1 MKCDALMALAH
12 EHSPRV
18 EMHGAGLVLLDVDG
32 LGQLWGPPRQIG
44 ERLRRAAAERQLGV
58 RVAIAGTKM
67 AALLA
72 TQGRCGLTVIQPG
85 DEAKRVSTF
94 PLSVLKPLTSALA
107 ESVLMLLPIVQRW
120 GIKTLG
126 ALADLPT
133 DELCTRLGPSGV
145 ELQRIARG
153 QDSRPLVPEAED
165 ERFEQTLALEWPVE
179 GLEPLAFVLGRVLD
193 PLCGQLDA
201 RGVAVGML
209 HVRLTLVTR
218 ETHERALRLH
228 RRQRDLVA
236 VAPDTWSAHRNLTT
250 AQHDFARRMACP
262 VGAPRGL
269 MCIPRPA
276 HGHSILFQHGFE
288 HLQARRDD
296 QLLELGLRIDQDVD
310 QRKVP
315 GRRRLRLAPM
325 DDCARLLHG
334 GSFLGASAP
343 GFSHRPY
350 ITTSREPPL
359 QISTASRTSPPVPAR
374 TLQFSLLER
383 AVPSAERVSTLLARL
398 TVLMGEERCGSPG
411 LVDTHEPG
419 AFEMRPFVPRS
430 QKGRSVRAVA
440 DTEVLVPVLR
450 RFRTP
455 VSARVTVEHGQPV
468 RVSIGQRHLGFSRP
482 GSGQGHVVT
491 CAGPWRTSGQ
501 WWGVSHS
508 SSAVAAW
515 DRDEW
520 DVALSNGGL
529 YRIFR
534 DHDSKQW
541 FIDGMVD

>member
-1 MKCDALMALAH
+1 
-12 EHSPRV
+12 
-18 EMHGAGLVLLDVDG
+18 MHGAGLVLLDVDG
-32 LGQLWGPPRQIG
+32 LGQLWGSPRQIG
-44 ERLRRAAAERQLGV
+44 ERLRREAAERQLGV

-72 TQGRCGLTVIQPG
+72 TQGRCGLTVIKPG
-85 DEAKRVSTF
+85 DEAERVSTF
-94 PLSVLKPLTSALA
+94 PLSVLKQLSDAQSSGTTAP
-107 ESVLMLLPIVQRW
+107 VLMLLPIVQRW

-126 ALADLPT
+126 ALAELPT
-133 DELCTRLGPSGV
+133 DELFTRLGQGGV

-153 QDSRPLVPEAED
+153 QDSRPLVPEEEE
-165 ERFEQTLALEWPVE
+165 ERFEQTIALEWPVE

-193 PLCGQLDA
+193 PLCQQLDA

-218 ETHERALRLH
+218 ETHERSLRFPAAVNDPKVL
-228 RRQRDLVA
+228 RTLVLLDLESHPPSAGIDA
-236 VAPDTWSAHRNLTT
+236 VTVIAD
-250 AQHDFARRMACP
+250 
-262 VGAPRGL
+262 
-269 MCIPRPA
+269 
-276 HGHSILFQHGFE
+276 
-288 HLQARRDD
+288 
-296 QLLELGLRIDQDVD
+296 
-310 QRKVP
+310 
-315 GRRRLRLAPM
+315 
-325 DDCARLLHG
+325 
-334 GSFLGASAP
+334 
-343 GFSHRPY
+343 
-350 ITTSREPPL
+350 
-359 QISTASRTSPPVPAR
+359 PVPAR

-398 TVLMGEERCGSPG
+398 TVLMGEQRCGSPD

-419 AFEMRPFVPRS
+419 VFEMRPFVPRS
-430 QKGRSVRAVA
+430 QGVRSIETAA

-468 RVSIGQRHLGFSRP
+468 RVSTGRGHLGL
-482 GSGQGHVVT
+482 QGHVVT

-508 SSAVAAW
+508 SSSAAVW

-520 DVALSNGGL
+520 DVALSDGGL

-534 DHDSKQW
+534 DQDSKRW
-541 FIDGMVD
+541 FMEGMVD

>member
-32 LGQLWGPPRQIG
+32 LGQLWGTPRQVG

-94 PLSVLKPLTSALA
+94 PLSVLTPLSSALA

-165 ERFEQTLALEWPVE
+165 ERFEQTVALEWPIE

-218 ETHERALRLH
+218 ETHERALRFPAAVNDPKVL
-228 RRQRDLVA
+228 RTLVLLDLESHPPSAGIDA
-236 VAPDTWSAHRNLTT
+236 VTVSA
-250 AQHDFARRMACP
+250 D
-262 VGAPRGL
+262 
-269 MCIPRPA
+269 
-276 HGHSILFQHGFE
+276 
-288 HLQARRDD
+288 
-296 QLLELGLRIDQDVD
+296 
-310 QRKVP
+310 
-315 GRRRLRLAPM
+315 
-325 DDCARLLHG
+325 
-334 GSFLGASAP
+334 
-343 GFSHRPY
+343 
-350 ITTSREPPL
+350 
-359 QISTASRTSPPVPAR
+359 PVPAR

-430 QKGRSVRAVA
+430 QKGRSVGAVA

>member
-1 MKCDALMALAH
+1 MFAGLSLSPRSSTTLSSGPSSLIRGEQHGALMALAH
-12 EHSPRV
+12 DHSPRV

-32 LGQLWGPPRQIG
+32 LGQLWGSPRQIG

-72 TQGRCGLTVIQPG
+72 TQGRCGLTVIKPG
-85 DEAKRVSTF
+85 DEAERVSTF
-94 PLSVLKPLTSALA
+94 PLSVLKQLSDAQSSGTTAPVRTRRQTRSTKTVHAAEPASLA
-107 ESVLMLLPIVQRW
+107 VSVLILLPVVQRW

-126 ALADLPT
+126 ALAELPT
-133 DELCTRLGPSGV
+133 DELFTRLGRGGV

-153 QDSRPLVPEAED
+153 QDSRPLVPEAEE
-165 ERFEQTLALEWPVE
+165 ERFEQTIALEWPVE
-179 GLEPLAFVLGRVLD
+179 GLEPLAFVLGRVLE
-193 PLCGQLDA
+193 PLCQQLDA

-218 ETHERALRLH
+218 ETHERTLRFPAAVNDPKVL
-228 RRQRDLVA
+228 RTLVLLDLESHPPSAGIDA
-236 VAPDTWSAHRNLTT
+236 VTV
-250 AQHDFARRMACP
+250 MA
-262 VGAPRGL
+262 
-269 MCIPRPA
+269 
-276 HGHSILFQHGFE
+276 
-288 HLQARRDD
+288 D
-296 QLLELGLRIDQDVD
+296 
-310 QRKVP
+310 
-315 GRRRLRLAPM
+315 
-325 DDCARLLHG
+325 
-334 GSFLGASAP
+334 
-343 GFSHRPY
+343 
-350 ITTSREPPL
+350 
-359 QISTASRTSPPVPAR
+359 PVPAR

-398 TVLMGEERCGSPG
+398 TVLMGEQRCGAPD

-430 QKGRSVRAVA
+430 QGVRSVGTAA

-468 RVSIGQRHLGFSRP
+468 RVSTGRGHLGL
-482 GSGQGHVVT
+482 QGHVVT

-508 SSAVAAW
+508 SSSTASW

-520 DVALSNGGL
+520 DVALSDGGL

-534 DHDSKQW
+534 DQDSKRW
-541 FIDGMVD
+541 FMEGMVD

>member
-32 LGQLWGPPRQIG
+32 LGQLWGTPRQVG

-94 PLSVLKPLTSALA
+94 PLSVLTPLSSALA

-165 ERFEQTLALEWPVE
+165 ERFEQTVALAIE

-218 ETHERALRLH
+218 ETHAKTR
-228 RRQRDLVA
+228 
-236 VAPDTWSAHRNLTT
+236 T
-250 AQHDFARRMACP
+250 
-262 VGAPRGL
+262 
-269 MCIPRPA
+269 
-276 HGHSILFQHGFE
+276 
-288 HLQARRDD
+288 
-296 QLLELGLRIDQDVD
+296 LGL
-310 QRKVP
+310 
-315 GRRRLRLAPM
+315 
-325 DDCARLLHG
+325 CAR
-334 GSFLGASAP
+334 SCARSVVWATRCARCRCRDAP
-343 GFSHRPY
+343 CAVDAGDARDA
-350 ITTSREPPL
+350 R
-359 QISTASRTSPPVPAR
+359 ARAPVSCR
-374 TLQFSLLER
+374 GQRF
-383 AVPSAERVSTLLARL
+383 
-398 TVLMGEERCGSPG
+398 C
-411 LVDTHEPG
+411 
-419 AFEMRPFVPRS
+419 
-430 QKGRSVRAVA
+430 GRSCC
-440 DTEVLVPVLR
+440 
-450 RFRTP
+450 
-455 VSARVTVEHGQPV
+455 
-468 RVSIGQRHLGFSRP
+468 SIWSHILLRP
-482 GSGQGHVVT
+482 GST
-491 CAGPWRTSGQ
+491 RSRSARTRCRPARCSFLFSSGPCHLPS
-501 WWGVSHS
+501 VSRRS
-508 SSAVAAW
+508 W
-515 DRDEW
+515 PD
-520 DVALSNGGL
+520 
-529 YRIFR
+529 
-534 DHDSKQW
+534 
-541 FIDGMVD
+541 